1 MFGVVVKYVLLLE
14 EFSSR
19 LGVGPSKKLGA

>member
-14 EFSSR
+14 LRR